1 MIELFLVV
9 CLVSDPDRCS
19 VERPAFQEPFVNVMA
34 CSRNGMFRA
43 AEWAEQHP
51 KYTVRRW
58 KCGQRQI

>member
-9 CLVSDPDRCS
+9 CLVSDPDHCT
-19 VERPAFQEPFVNVMA
+19 VERPALQEPFVNVMA